1 LTTKKPVAK
10 YKKGSGLGHF
20 PASMTSGLNKKK
32 SRHLID
38 DISFSKDFIV
48 CVCAWKGAIDE
59 YQTHRKEMEPSA
71 RR

>member
-1 LTTKKPVAK
+1 MTAPKHT
-10 YKKGSGLGHF
+10 YKRGSGLGHF
-20 PASMTSGLNKKK
+20 PASTTPSLNKKK

-48 CVCAWKGAIDE
+48 CLCAWKGAIND
-59 YQTHRKEMEPSA
+59 YQAHRKEMEPSA